1 MKTITTEKLL
11 ETIQTEVRK
20 IDYKIK
26 VNSSLNR
33 NDLAKL
39 DSQKQI
45 LWTLAEK
52 FESEIFNK

>member
-39 DSQKQI
+39 DSQKKI